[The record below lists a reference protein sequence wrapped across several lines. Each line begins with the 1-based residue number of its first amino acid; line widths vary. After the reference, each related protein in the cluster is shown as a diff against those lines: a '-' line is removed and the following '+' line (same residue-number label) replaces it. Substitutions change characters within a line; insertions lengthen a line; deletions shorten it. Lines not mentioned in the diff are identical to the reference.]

1 MPFPV
6 LLMVT
11 IAELK
16 ARWTETPTQEYQCR
30 ANINLYSSPE
40 LTSLATQAIAGRQ
53 LRILSLSLNP
63 DGTLPPA
70 MRVCLSEDDY
80 PGWVATEDID
90 WLAIADQAY
99 QVIPLT
105 SNEIEDRLPRIITF
119 THRAMDQP
127 NYYLWGGTVGPNYDC
142 SGLMQAAYLSV
153 GIWIPRD
160 AYQQADFSRDR
171 LAMTWRDSA
180 MLGKPLPE
188 DWFQPLQVG
197 DLIFFGT
204 ADRITHVGLYLGDRY
219 YIHSSGVKQGRNG
232 IGIDRLVMDENPVS
246 TAYYAQVRGAG
257 RIAQCYPPTG
267 IPMERSR

>member
-16 ARWTETPTQEYQCR
+16 ARWAETPTQEYQCR

-63 DGTLPPA
+63 DGRLPTA

-80 PGWVATEDID
+80 PGWLATEDID
-90 WLAIADQAY
+90 LLAIADTPYSA
-99 QVIPLT
+99 IALD
-105 SNEIEDRLPRIITF
+105 SAEIQDRLPRIITF
-119 THRAMDQP
+119 IHQAMNHP
-127 NYYLWGGTVGPNYDC
+127 NRYLWGGTVGPSYDC
-142 SGLMQAAYLSV
+142 SGLMQAAFLSV

-171 LAMTWRDSA
+171 LPETWRDPSE
-180 MLGKPLPE
+180 LGNPVP
-188 DWFQPLQVG
+188 DDGFQTLQVG

-232 IGIDRLVMDENPVS
+232 IGIDRLVMDENPIS
-246 TAYYAQVRGAG
+246 TAYYAQLLGAG
-257 RIAQCYPPTG
+257 RITQCYQPTG
-267 IPMERSR
+267 IPMERSH